1 MDGHRPAII
10 THVPATITG
19 FFRGRARRYLHRR
32 RGELVGCRVFAYWM
46 AVCPSLSEFRPRIGV
61 RGMLSIV
68 GMKIT
73 RMARFPK
80 KCAIAGRLVAR
91 PWLGTSPSAT
101 FLSCDPGL
109 PVFARTWLVSPAGAG
124 IHPGSESGTCFR
136 TNDARKTGPLKSE
149 QSPCIVNLAPTLSSG
164 ASRVCEHHG
173 ALDESAPC

>member
-19 FFRGRARRYLHRR
+19 YFRGRARRYLHRR
-32 RGELVGCRVFAYWM
+32 RGELVGCRVIAYWM

-68 GMKIT
+68 GMKRT
-73 RMARFPK
+73 RMARFPRSTPVP
-80 KCAIAGRLVAR
+80 AGWSRGRGWGQAPALH
-91 PWLGTSPSAT
+91 
-101 FLSCDPGL
+101 LSFDPRL
-109 PVFARTWLVSPAGAG
+109 PVFARTWLVSPARAG

>member
-19 FFRGRARRYLHRR
+19 LFRGRARRYLHRR
-32 RGELVGCRVFAYWM
+32 RGELVGCWVFAYWM
-46 AVCPSLSEFRPRIGV
+46 AACPSLSEFRPRIGV

-80 KCAIAGRLVAR
+80 KCASAGRLVAR

-101 FLSCDPGL
+101 SLFRPSAAGVRANVVGVAGRRRNPSRIGVRDMLSYQRRSQD
-109 PVFARTWLVSPAGAG
+109 WSP
-124 IHPGSESGTCFR
+124 
-136 TNDARKTGPLKSE
+136 K
-149 QSPCIVNLAPTLSSG
+149 V
-164 ASRVCEHHG
+164 
-173 ALDESAPC
+173 